1 MRFQAL
7 RTLAPANAHDESR
20 RRDVRSGVNVSWR
33 DNYLFGFPNKQEMI
47 GGTNHLLSAYAMRGQ
62 KIWGQHGRIRAGVK
76 NLLDLE
82 HSRVRKPASSPWP
95 TAPTSTTTPTSC
107 RPSTISL

>member
-1 MRFQAL
+1 
-7 RTLAPANAHDESR
+7 
-20 RRDVRSGVNVSWR
+20 
-33 DNYLFGFPNKQEMI
+33 
-47 GGTNHLLSAYAMRGQ
+47 MRGQ